1 MKFGEIRELDLGD
14 CSEVKEFLKKNR
26 ASSMFLLS
34 NLATSGIVDG
44 DQPFQGAYAGAFEE
58 GSLCGVLAH
67 YWNGNL
73 MPQAP
78 VAHLP
83 ELLRVVLTA
92 SSRPVKGMVGL
103 LSQCEVLISSLGI
116 PADGF
121 QLFERERLY
130 RLTADSLAIPRG
142 AGRVRRARPEDVE
155 ALVSLYAAYN
165 VEALNESADEALAS
179 ASRDIER
186 RLSSATQWVLPDEVT
201 GAIVSACAFNATSMP
216 AVQIGGVYTPP
227 ALRGK
232 GYAQACVAGA
242 LMQAFNDG
250 FSEAVLFTG
259 NENVPA
265 WRAYE
270 AIGFRAIDEFCVA
283 LLAQPWRADS

>member
-1 MKFGEIRELDLGD
+1 MKVGEIRELDPGD
-14 CSEVKEFLKKNR
+14 CSTVKEFLKTKR

-58 GSLCGVLAH
+58 GALCGVLAH

-73 MPQAP
+73 MPQAA

-92 SSRPVKGMVGL
+92 SSRPIKGMVGL
-103 LSQCEVLISSLGI
+103 LSQCEVLIASLGI
-116 PADGF
+116 PAGDF

-130 RLTADSLAIPRG
+130 CLSADSLVIPPS
-142 AGRVRRARPEDVE
+142 AGRVRRARPADVE
-155 ALVSLYAAYN
+155 GLVSLYTAYN

-179 ASRDIER
+179 ASRDVER
-186 RLSSATQWVLPDEVT
+186 RLVSATQWVLPDQVT
-201 GAIVSACAFNATSMP
+201 GAIVSACTFNATSMP
-216 AVQIGGVYTPP
+216 VVQIGGVYTPF

-232 GYAQACVAGA
+232 GYARACVAGA

-250 FSEAVLFTG
+250 FAEAVLFTG
-259 NENVPA
+259 KENVPA

-270 AIGFRAIDEFCVA
+270 AIGFCAIDEFCVA